1 MKKIES
7 RDNKWV
13 KRLNGLKIKKNRDKE
28 GVFIAEGLRFVSEI
42 PADWSIEAY
51 AVSESF
57 AAENDLSAYEKR
69 AELLCLPDVLFSSV
83 CDTEN
88 PQGILAVCQ
97 KKKWD
102 MEQVFAKKTPFLLL
116 AEDMNDPGNLG
127 TLIRTADACGA
138 DGVFLSKGS
147 VDLYNPKV
155 LRATMGSLFHV
166 PVFQNIDLHEIAEQ
180 LHTAEIPLYAAHLRG
195 TLYPYAL
202 NLADSCAF
210 LIGNEARGLSDA
222 AAALCD
228 RLVKIPMPGQAESLN
243 ASVAA
248 GILMYEVV
256 RQRLE

>member
-28 GVFIAEGLRFVSEI
+28 GVFLAEGLRFVSEI

-57 AAENDLSAYEKR
+57 AAENNLSAYEKR
-69 AELLCLPDVLFSSV
+69 AELLCLPDALFSSV

-88 PQGILAVCQ
+88 PQGILAVCK

-102 MEQVFAKKTPFLLL
+102 MEQVFSKKTPFLLL
-116 AEDMNDPGNLG
+116 AEGLNDPGNLG

-138 DGVFLSKGS
+138 DGVFLSTGS

-166 PVFQNIDLHEIAEQ
+166 PVFQNIDLHEMAKQ
-180 LHTAEIPLYAAHLRG
+180 LHTAEIPLYAAHLQG
-195 TLYPYAL
+195 NLYPYDL

-243 ASVAA
+243 ASIAA

-256 RQRLE
+256 RQRL